1 MRANQKGRILEADH
15 ASLWLHRLRDAR
27 PSIAVLPAD
36 TTTELEA
43 ESEIVA
49 NAADVF
55 IGARSTGAGQRRRQ
69 AE

>member
-1 MRANQKGRILEADH
+1 MPGQ
-15 ASLWLHRLRDAR
+15 ASWRCPL
-27 PSIAVLPAD
+27 
-36 TTTELEA
+36 TELKA

-55 IGARSTGAGQRRRQ
+55 IGARSTGPGQRRRQ